1 MTALHR
7 DRTAGTPGT
16 PHTPGTPG
24 TVPAPERAN
33 ARSGAGT
40 GAAFVCGIDFGGTKI
55 ALATARPDGT
65 VLARNR
71 LITDAREGAVQ
82 AVRRA
87 IEAARE
93 LVARTAAATGA
104 HCSAVGAVSP
114 GIVLPDR
121 ILLAPNV
128 PGWQDLALAGTLGE
142 GLGLAPERVAVGND
156 AKAAALAES
165 RWGALRDADPA
176 ILVTV
181 GTGIAAAIV
190 LGGRVLT
197 GANGAAGEIG
207 YLLRGR
213 ADTGFGAGRAPLE
226 EYTSGIGLATRGGE
240 LLGREVDAAALFAD
254 PDPRVRA
261 LVDEALDELAVHVA
275 NVAITLDAERIAV
288 TGGLMHSAPR
298 VLAALAARVRAAVPF
313 PPDVVP
319 ARFLQDA
326 SLRGAL
332 SLAAEILPRHPGA
345 GAGVG
350 SNAGRA

>member
-7 DRTAGTPGT
+7 DRTPGT
-16 PHTPGTPG
+16 PDPA
-24 TVPAPERAN
+24 PAPEQAFVC
-33 ARSGAGT
+33 SGAGA
-40 GAAFVCGIDFGGTKI
+40 GEAFVCGIDFGGTKI

-65 VLARNR
+65 VLASDR

-87 IEAARE
+87 VAATRE
-93 LVARTAAATGA
+93 LVAHTVAATGG
-104 HCSAVGAVSP
+104 HCAAVGAVSP

-128 PGWQDLALAGTLGE
+128 PGWQDLALATMLCD
-142 GLGLAPERVAVGND
+142 GLGLEPGRVAVGND

-165 RWGALRDADPA
+165 RWGALRGADPA
-176 ILVTV
+176 ILLTA

-190 LGGRVLT
+190 LGGRVLN
-197 GANGAAGEIG
+197 GAHGAAGEIG

-213 ADTGFGAGRAPLE
+213 DDTGFGAGRAPLE
-226 EYTSGIGLATRGGE
+226 EYTSGIGLGTRGSE
-240 LLGREVDAAALFAD
+240 MLGREVDAAALFAD

-275 NVAITLDAERIAV
+275 NLAIALDVERIAV

-298 VLAALAARVRAAVPF
+298 VLAALCARVRAGVPF
-313 PPDVVP
+313 PPVVVR

-326 SLRGAL
+326 ALRGAL
-332 SLAAEILPRHPGA
+332 SLAAELLRSPGA
-345 GAGVG
+345 GAGVA
-350 SNAGRA
+350 SSAGRA